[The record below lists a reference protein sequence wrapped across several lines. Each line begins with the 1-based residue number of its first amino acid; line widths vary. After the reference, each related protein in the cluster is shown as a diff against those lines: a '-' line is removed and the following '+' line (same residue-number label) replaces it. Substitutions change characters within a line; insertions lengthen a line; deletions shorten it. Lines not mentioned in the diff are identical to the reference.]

1 MKKVIITGG
10 SRGIGN
16 EISKAL
22 IRNNYFVLNISKNRR
37 NFKKNKFVENYE
49 CDISNYIQVKETF
62 KKIFQEHNNIYAL
75 INNAGIN
82 PSRNSIGETSFKDF
96 DKTLKTNVYG
106 AFNCTKYFVKKKK
119 HIKNSRVIVNISSI
133 VSMAAHEK
141 RGSYSISK
149 AALNGL
155 TRSIVADY
163 SKSNLRCFSVCP
175 GYIQTDLTEN
185 FLKSLDKKSMNN
197 LIKAH
202 KLGKLG
208 KSSDIANIIVFLL
221 DEKKSGWMTGN
232 IIPVDG
238 GYLS

>member
-16 EISKAL
+16 EISNTL
-22 IRNNYFVLNISKNRR
+22 IRNKYFVINISKNKK
-37 NFKKNKFVENYE
+37 NFKKNKFLKNYE
-49 CDISNYIQVKETF
+49 CDVSDHLQVENTF
-62 KKIFQEHNNIYAL
+62 KKILRENGSIYAL

-82 PSRNSIGETSFKDF
+82 PSRNIIGETSFNDF

-106 AFNCTKYFVKKKK
+106 AFNCTKFFINKKNIKK
-119 HIKNSRVIVNISSI
+119 SQVIINISSI

-149 AALNGL
+149 SALNGL
-155 TRSIVADY
+155 TRSVVADY
-163 SKSNLRCFSVCP
+163 SKLNLRCFSICP
-175 GYIQTDLTEN
+175 GYIQTDLTKN
-185 FLKSLDKKSMNN
+185 FLKNLDKKSMSN
-197 LIKAH
+197 LLKAH
-202 KLGKLG
+202 KLGRLG
-208 KSSDIANIIVFLL
+208 KSIDIANLVVFLL
-221 DEKKSGWMTGN
+221 DEKKSSWMTGN